1 MANLPAEFRLF
12 FWDINDI
19 SKINTKKDKF
29 FIIERLL
36 NEGNEKTLKWLL
48 NTYTGEEIKNV
59 VINSRRLTL
68 KTAYC
73 WQNYFGLKKEE
84 MRCFG
89 KPLIKEELM
98 FLKR

>member
-1 MANLPAEFRLF
+1 MPDLPAEFRMF

-19 SKINTKKDKF
+19 TLINTEDDKF

-36 NEGNEKTLKWLL
+36 NEGNEKSLQWLM
-48 NTYTGEEIKNV
+48 NRYTKEEIKDV

-73 WQNYFGLKKEE
+73 WQNYFDLKKEDME
-84 MRCFG
+84 CFG
-89 KPLIKEELM
+89 KSLTKEESM